1 MIMKREGFVM
11 MIIVLMMTTFEV
23 IACSHCEKV
32 ESQSQKQVRVNPVKE
47 GPQDPVIRGYAHNL
61 PLIIDPD
68 KEDEYLAERKDT
80 INVYDVVEQMPR
92 FPGGFQKMNEFIEE
106 NMQYPKKCAEKGIYG
121 RVIVAFVV
129 ERSGQLS
136 NIRVVKSVHRALDKE
151 ALRIVKLMPRWIPG
165 EQNGVTVRVNF
176 IIPIKFSS
184 VMMQSKRSSV
194 AK

>member
-61 PLIIDPD
+61 PLVIDPD

-80 INVYDVVEQMPR
+80 INVYDVVEQMPQ

-106 NMQYPKKCAEKGIYG
+106 NMQYPKKCAEKGIFG

-165 EQNGVTVRVNF
+165 EQNGVTVRVKY
-176 IIPIKFSS
+176 IIPIPFS
-184 VMMQSKRSSV
+184 VKKMEEV
-194 AK
+194 LTV

>member
-11 MIIVLMMTTFEV
+11 MIVVLLMTTFEV

-32 ESQSQKQVRVNPVKE
+32 ESQSQKQVRVNPVIE
-47 GPQDPVIRGYAHNL
+47 GPQDPVIRGYIHNL
-61 PLIIDPD
+61 PLVIDPD
-68 KEDEYLAERKDT
+68 KEAEYLAERKDT
-80 INVYDVVEQMPR
+80 INAYDVVEQMPC
-92 FPGGFQKMNEFIEE
+92 FPGGQGKLVEFIEE

-165 EQNGVTVRVNF
+165 EQNGVTVRVKY
-176 IIPIKFSS
+176 IIPIRFS
-184 VMMQSKRSSV
+184 VKKMEEV
-194 AK
+194 LTV

>member
-92 FPGGFQKMNEFIEE
+92 FPGGERKLAEFIEE
-106 NMQYPKKCAEKGIYG
+106 NMQYPKKCAEKGVYG
-121 RVIVAFVV
+121 RVVITFVV
-129 ERSGQLS
+129 ERSGKLS

-165 EQNGVTVRVNF
+165 EQNGVTVRVKY
-176 IIPIKFSS
+176 IIPIPFS
-184 VMMQSKRSSV
+184 VKKMEEV
-194 AK
+194 LTV

>member
-80 INVYDVVEQMPR
+80 INVYDVVEQMPQ

-136 NIRVVKSVHRALDKE
+136 NIRVVKSVHPALDKE
-151 ALRIVKLMPRWIPG
+151 ALRIVNLMPRWIPG
-165 EQNGVTVRVNF
+165 KQNGVTVRVKY
-176 IIPIKFSS
+176 IIPIRFS
-184 VMMQSKRSSV
+184 VKKMEEV
-194 AK
+194 LTV

>member
-68 KEDEYLAERKDT
+68 KEAEYLAERKDT
-80 INVYDVVEQMPR
+80 INAYDVVEQMPC
-92 FPGGFQKMNEFIEE
+92 FPGGQGKLVEFIEE
-106 NMQYPKKCAEKGIYG
+106 NMQYPKECAEKGIYG

-151 ALRIVKLMPRWIPG
+151 ALRIVNLMPRWIPG
-165 EQNGVTVRVNF
+165 KQNGVAVRVKYL
-176 IIPIKFSS
+176 IPIRFS
-184 VMMQSKRSSV
+184 VKKMEEV
-194 AK
+194 LTV